1 MKESKVE
8 NTTATFKRKWKTIKN
23 FKNTVDN
30 LYEVSNDGLVREKKT
45 KKERHQKIS
54 TKISHPYYS
63 VSLKQ
68 LNGNLEWVLVHQ
80 LVATFF
86 VKKTKEDIEAKR
98 CVVDHLDNNGL
109 NNLYTNLKWRT
120 IAENTIASVERDD
133 AMDTGKCTFD
143 KSDDTIHEI
152 CKLLETELSYEEIC
166 EKLNQ
171 PYIINNVKFI
181 RNVKKGLIRKDISD
195 AYDFDREAIRYT
207 SKQQVVAGRVKL
219 IRQLIEMGKTNMEIT
234 DEIWPG
240 LPKQLRKSRS
250 RTVKAIRDGKKYK
263 EIK

>member
-8 NTTATFKRKWKTIKN
+8 NKELSFERKWKTIKN
-23 FKNTVDN
+23 FKKTVDN
-30 LYEVSNDGLVREKKT
+30 VYEVSNDGLVREKKT

-68 LNGNLEWVLVHQ
+68 LNGKFEWVLVHQ

-86 VKKTKEDIEAKR
+86 VKKTKEAIEAKR
-98 CVVDHLDNNGL
+98 CVIDHLDNNGL
-109 NNLYTNLKWRT
+109 NNVYTNLRWRT
-120 IAENTIASVERDD
+120 IAENTQTSIERDD
-133 AMDTGKCTFD
+133 ALDTGKCTFD

-152 CKLLETELSYEEIC
+152 CKLLETELSYEEMC

-195 AYDFDREAIRYT
+195 AYDFDRENVRYT
-207 SKQQVVAGRVKL
+207 FKQQVIAGRVKL
-219 IRQLIEMGKTNMEIT
+219 IRQMIEMGKTNMEIT
-234 DEIWPG
+234 KEIWPD
-240 LPKQLRKSRS
+240 LPKSTRKSRS
-250 RTVKAIRDGKKYK
+250 RTVKAIREGRIYK
-263 EIK
+263 DIK